1 MTDLRQPELTGTL
14 ARLWQ
19 RVGPPLRP
27 SAGDCRLFQQT
38 LSDWADKHPGAA
50 APRALILGATTE
62 LWDLDWPCRDRIVVL
77 EPDAEVAAEAWQ
89 GPADVVQVR
98 SWLTLD
104 DADGRFDIVLCDAG
118 LHTLGYPNEQAELRQ
133 RIANVTASGALVA
146 FRLFCPPSRHESTVK
161 VTSELWAGHIG
172 NMSELMLR
180 LAMSMQR
187 SPPAGVRI
195 DTVWLKLRSLC
206 KDWATLAVR
215 TGWDAEDVTIAD
227 LYRSSP
233 AKYHFSGLVEI
244 LDRFGYSDGQDFQMV
259 RLATGGG
266 PLAAQCPVVTFERL

>member
-1 MTDLRQPELTGTL
+1 MRGVDAIMAVR
-14 ARLWQ
+14 R
-19 RVGPPLRP
+19 
-27 SAGDCRLFQQT
+27 
-38 LSDWADKHPGAA
+38 ADSFAKRSIKSSSKRAA
-50 APRALILGATTE
+50 
-62 LWDLDWPCRDRIVVL
+62 
-77 EPDAEVAAEAWQ
+77 
-89 GPADVVQVR
+89 
-98 SWLTLD
+98 
-104 DADGRFDIVLCDAG
+104 
-118 LHTLGYPNEQAELRQ
+118 
-133 RIANVTASGALVA
+133 
-146 FRLFCPPSRHESTVK
+146 
-161 VTSELWAGHIG
+161 
-172 NMSELMLR
+172 LR